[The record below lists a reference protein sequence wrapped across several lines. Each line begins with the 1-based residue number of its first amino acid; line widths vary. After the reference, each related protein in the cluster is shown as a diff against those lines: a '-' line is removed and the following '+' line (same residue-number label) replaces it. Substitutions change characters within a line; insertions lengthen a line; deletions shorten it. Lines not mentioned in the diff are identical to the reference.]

1 MEANPSHHSHFE
13 SLISQAGEY
22 AETKAT
28 LFKLKV
34 ADKTSDTVSDVA
46 STIVVWMFI
55 GFFLLC
61 FSVGLALVIG
71 EWLGKNY
78 YGFFIVSG
86 VYGIA
91 GIIISLNRKS
101 LVKTPVSNF
110 IITKILKTP
119 E

>member
-1 MEANPSHHSHFE
+1 MEAAPEHNQFE
-13 SLISQAGEY
+13 TLLSKAGEY

-28 LFKLKV
+28 LIKLKI
-34 ADKTSDTVSDVA
+34 ADKTSDTVSDAA
-46 STIVVWMFI
+46 SSLVIGIFL

-61 FSVGLALVIG
+61 LSVGLALLIG

-78 YGFFIVSG
+78 FGFFIVAG
-86 VYGIA
+86 LYGIA
-91 GIIISLNRKS
+91 GIVFHINRTS

-110 IITKILKTP
+110 IITKFLKAK

>member
-1 MEANPSHHSHFE
+1 MEAIPNHFE
-13 SLISQAGEY
+13 SLLSKAGEY
-22 AETKAT
+22 ADTKAT
-28 LFKLKV
+28 LFKLKI
-34 ADKTSDTVSDVA
+34 ADKTSDTVSDAA
-46 STIVVWMFI
+46 STLVVGIFI
-55 GFFLLC
+55 GFFVLC
-61 FSVGLALVIG
+61 FSIGLALLIG

-86 VYGIA
+86 FYGIA
-91 GIIISLNRKS
+91 GIVFHLNRKN

>member
-1 MEANPSHHSHFE
+1 MEATPNHIE
-13 SLISQAGEY
+13 SLLFKAGEY
-22 AETKAT
+22 ADTKAT
-28 LFKLKV
+28 LFKLKI
-34 ADKTSDTVSDVA
+34 ADKTSDTVSDAA
-46 STIVVWMFI
+46 STLVAGIFI

-61 FSVGLALVIG
+61 FSIGLALLIG

-86 VYGIA
+86 FYGIA
-91 GIIISLNRKS
+91 GIFFHLNRKR